1 MTVPSELHR
10 MDATGQAEAVA
21 AGDVSP
27 AELVDHAI
35 DRIDRINP
43 EINAVIWSDHDAAR
57 AAAETV
63 ADGPFRGVP
72 FLIKDIGATQAGL
85 PAWLGNQALKAA
97 DARSDAD
104 TELGA
109 RMRSAGL
116 ITMGKTNLPE
126 VGSVPTTQPVSCGPT
141 ANPWDPTRSPA
152 GSSGGSAAAVA
163 SGMVAMAH
171 ANDGGG
177 STRLPAAWC
186 GLVGLKTTRGL
197 VPYPENTSRS
207 TSELVVSKTVRD
219 TARFLDAVAGP
230 TDGDLYAAPVPA
242 TPFADVLD
250 RTEAPLRVAMITDGG
265 RWVVDPACVEGVE
278 AAGRLLESL
287 GHSVEPVGSEALLGP
302 ESEINGRLWQ
312 AGIARR
318 IEALGETL
326 GRSLTEDEVEPYNWA
341 AAQRGKEMPAY
352 EYMGAVEAQQL
363 WALSVIEWSSQWD
376 LLLMPTAGTPP
387 QPTDELWPDEA
398 KPWKIGPTYGRIG
411 AFTLPFNVTGQ
422 PAISVPLHQSDD
434 GLPVGIQLVAA
445 MGRDDLLL
453 SLAADLERAAP
464 WIDRLPIED

>member
-1 MTVPSELHR
+1 
-10 MDATGQAEAVA
+10 MDATAQAEAVA
-21 AGDVSP
+21 AGKVSP
-27 AELVDHAI
+27 RELVDHAI
-35 DRIDRINP
+35 ERIERLNP
-43 EINAVIWSDHDAAR
+43 DINAVIWTDFEAAR
-57 AAAETV
+57 AR
-63 ADGPFRGVP
+63 ADAIGSGADTGAPDDAPFRGVP

-85 PAWLGNQALKAA
+85 PYWLGNRALR
-97 DARSDAD
+97 DAGIRRDTD

-109 RMRSAGL
+109 RFRSAGL
-116 ITMGKTNLPE
+116 VTLGKTNLPE
-126 VGSVPTTQPVSCGPT
+126 VGSVPTTQPLSCGPT

-197 VPYPENTSRS
+197 VPNPENVSRL

-219 TARFLDAVAGP
+219 TARLLDAVCGA
-230 TDGDLYAAPVPA
+230 TDADLYAADCPDAPYASKLTKAVSPKRIA
-242 TPFADVLD
+242 VL
-250 RTEAPLRVAMITDGG
+250 TDGG
-265 RWVVDPACVEGVE
+265 RWEVDPACVEGVRV
-278 AAGRLLESL
+278 AARLLEEL
-287 GHSVEPVGSEALLGP
+287 GHHIEPVGSEILLGP
-302 ESEINGRLWQ
+302 SSEINGRLWQ

-326 GRSLTEDEVEPYNWA
+326 GRPLTADEVEPYNWA
-341 AAQRGKEMPAY
+341 AAQRGKEMPAHAY
-352 EYMGAVEAQQL
+352 VAATEAQQL
-363 WALSVIEWSSQWD
+363 WAKEVIEWSAGWD

-387 QPTDELWPDEA
+387 QRTEDLWPDED
-398 KPWKIGPTYGRIG
+398 KPWRIGPTYGRIG

-422 PAISVPLHQSDD
+422 PAISLPLHQTDD
-434 GLPVGIQLVAA
+434 ALPVGIQLVAG

-464 WIDRLPIED
+464 WFDRYPID

>member
-1 MTVPSELHR
+1 

-21 AGDVSP
+21 GGTVTP
-27 AELVDHAI
+27 RELVDHAI
-35 DRIDRINP
+35 ERIERLNP
-43 EINAVIWSDHDAAR
+43 DLNAVIWSDPDAAR
-57 AAAETV
+57 AAADGPLP
-63 ADGPFRGVP
+63 DGPFRGVP

-85 PAWLGNQALKAA
+85 PYWLGNRALKQAQVQR
-97 DARSDAD
+97 DTD

-116 ITMGKTNLPE
+116 ITVGKTNLPE
-126 VGSVPTTQPVSCGPT
+126 VGSVPTTQPLSCGPT

-152 GSSGGSAAAVA
+152 GSSGGSGAAVA

-197 VPYPENTSRS
+197 VPNPENASRLV
-207 TSELVVSKTVRD
+207 SELVVTRTVRD
-219 TARFLDAVAGP
+219 TARFLDAVSGP
-230 TDGDLYAAPVPA
+230 TDGDLFAAPLPDQ
-242 TPFADVLD
+242 PFASVLD
-250 RTEAPLRVAMITDGG
+250 RAERPLRVAMLTDGG
-265 RWVVDPACVEGVE
+265 RWEVDPACVTGVE
-278 AAGRLLESL
+278 AAARLLEQL
-287 GHSVEPVGSEALLGP
+287 GHHVEPVSSDTLLGP
-302 ESEINGRLWQ
+302 ASLVNGRLWQ
-312 AGIARR
+312 AGIAAR
-318 IEALGETL
+318 IAALGHTI
-326 GRSLTEDEVEPYNWA
+326 GRPLTEDEVEPYNWA
-341 AAQRGKEMPAY
+341 AAQRGKELPAY
-352 EYMGAVEAQQL
+352 EYMAAVDEQQL

-376 LLLMPTAGTPP
+376 LLVTPTAGTPP
-387 QPTDELWPDEA
+387 LKTEDLWPDDA
-398 KPWKIGPTYGRIG
+398 APWKIGSTYGRIG

-422 PAISVPLHQSDD
+422 PAISLPLHQTDD

-464 WIDRLPIED
+464 WIDRYPIED